1 LIQLD
6 NTILSDD
13 LFTTDFV
20 CNLKKCKGICCVEGD
35 SGAPL
40 EKDELAILE
49 DIYDKIKPFLTQTG
63 IEAIENEHA
72 GQKYVI
78 DEDGDYVTP
87 LVKGQECAY
96 VVFEENGCTKC
107 GIEKAFE
114 AGVINYQKPI
124 SCHLYPIRIQEYKT
138 FTAVNYNE
146 WFICSDACSLG
157 KELKVN
163 VIDFLKEPLIRK
175 FGQDWYEKVKE
186 IKKDSF

>member
-1 LIQLD
+1 MIQLD

-49 DIYDKIKPFLTQTG
+49 DIYDKIKPFLTQKG

-72 GQKYVI
+72 GQKHVI

>member
-49 DIYDKIKPFLTQTG
+49 DIYDKIKPFLTQKG

-72 GQKYVI
+72 GQKHVI

>member
-49 DIYDKIKPFLTQTG
+49 DIYDKIKPFLTQKG